1 MSTANLMLKS
11 QRRFFISF
19 VWIFF
24 LNEKK
29 NWAGGSSCGSSWLS
43 LLQLC
48 VRVLVFSGT
57 GVSILHQEQP
67 SQEAFLPSPD
77 CTRKENA
84 IILQMKVSIHPE
96 IFELT
101 HTYNS
106 FPSMLTSLNSIP
118 PSQNYENNGRP
129 KGEAAAWKKNAISQR
144 NTGTIFTFFSFTYR
158 PHALVNILICSF
170 FWWKLFREKKPSCFP
185 PTFPDMIFTEET
197 PLWPLPSLTFYTL
210 VTMTPGW
217 AELCGLPWSSSITT
231 IKKTP
236 ISESLN

>member
-1 MSTANLMLKS
+1 M
-11 QRRFFISF
+11 RRTGQ
-19 VWIFF
+19 V
-24 LNEKK
+24 E
-29 NWAGGSSCGSSWLS
+29 APVGVCDCLS

-48 VRVLVFSGT
+48 VRVLIFSGT

-96 IFELT
+96 NFELT

-129 KGEAAAWKKNAISQR
+129 KGEAAAWKKKEARGILEL
-144 NTGTIFTFFSFTYR
+144 FS
-158 PHALVNILICSF
+158 L
-170 FWWKLFREKKPSCFP
+170 
-185 PTFPDMIFTEET
+185 
-197 PLWPLPSLTFYTL
+197 
-210 VTMTPGW
+210 
-217 AELCGLPWSSSITT
+217 SSASHIDHMH
-231 IKKTP
+231 
-236 ISESLN
+236 